1 MIIDKIN
8 LADKFRK
15 INKHYDPKIIAELNG
30 QYMKLVKF
38 KGDFVWHSHENEDES
53 FMVIEGEFTIELRDK
68 AIHLTEGELIV
79 IPKGVE
85 HRPIAKKEVKV
96 LLFEPSSTI
105 NTGEADSDF
114 RQVNLDRIW
123 IF

>member
-1 MIIDKIN
+1 MDKIN

-114 RQVNLDRIW
+114 RQVNLDRI
-123 IF
+123 